1 MMKIISGIIDNEN
14 NHSCSPIVLSQLTRL
29 EFVAWP
35 SCRAVDQVTSGNQEL
50 MIQMLDLLIMS
61 ECWKMFLRTL
71 MWNAMNSDPRK
82 AFWMRDE
89 TSSTN

>member
-1 MMKIISGIIDNEN
+1 M
-14 NHSCSPIVLSQLTRL
+14 
-29 EFVAWP
+29 
-35 SCRAVDQVTSGNQEL
+35 SGNQEL